1 MTKAKAIR
9 LQGCLSLTSK
19 ETHQMQIL
27 KPIGRSVLAVAQT
40 IGEMLALLCE
50 MLYYFKEAPRNLTSI
65 FRQMSI
71 IGIGT
76 LPIAMLV
83 ALFVGMVLSVQTGS
97 ELALYGTQEAIG
109 AIVGLSMVK
118 ELGPVMTSL
127 LVAGRIGSSMAA
139 EIGAMQVYEEIDAL
153 KTLEIN
159 PVRYLAMPR
168 LIACLFTVPALV
180 AFAMVVGIIGGG
192 VVAEINPKID
202 VPFNVYY
209 ENMTQSLNYKDI
221 SKGLF
226 KAMVFGGIIA
236 HVGCYVGFK
245 TSGGARGI
253 GESTTRS
260 VVLSFLMIMIANY
273 LLTRF
278 MI

>member
-1 MTKAKAIR
+1 MP
-9 LQGCLSLTSK
+9 
-19 ETHQMQIL
+19 IL
-27 KPIGRSVLAVAQT
+27 KPIGSSVLYVAQT
-40 IGEMLALLCE
+40 VGEMIALLCE

-71 IGIGT
+71 VGIET

-127 LVAGRIGSSMAA
+127 LVAGRVGSSMAA

-168 LIACLFTVPALV
+168 LIACLFAVPALV

-192 VVAEINPKID
+192 IVAEVNPKIG

-209 ENMTQSLNYKDI
+209 ENMTRAINYKDI
-221 SKGLF
+221 VKGLF

-260 VVLSFLMIMIANY
+260 VVLSFLLIMIANY

>member
-1 MTKAKAIR
+1 
-9 LQGCLSLTSK
+9 
-19 ETHQMQIL
+19 MQIL
-27 KPIGRSVLAVAQT
+27 KPIGSSVLYVGQT
-40 IGEMLALLCE
+40 VGEMIALLCE

-71 IGIGT
+71 VGIET

-127 LVAGRIGSSMAA
+127 LVAGRVGSSMAA

-168 LIACLFTVPALV
+168 LIACLFAVPALV

-192 VVAEINPKID
+192 IVADVNPKID
-202 VPFNVYY
+202 VPFTVYY
-209 ENMTQSLNYKDI
+209 ENMTRALNYKEI

-226 KAMVFGGIIA
+226 KSMVFGGIIA

-260 VVLSFLMIMIANY
+260 VVLSFLLIMIANY

>member
-1 MTKAKAIR
+1 
-9 LQGCLSLTSK
+9 
-19 ETHQMQIL
+19 MQIL
-27 KPIGRSVLAVAQT
+27 KPIGRSVLYVGQT
-40 IGEMLALLCE
+40 VGEMIALLCE

-71 IGIGT
+71 VGIET

-127 LVAGRIGSSMAA
+127 LVAGRVGSSMAA

-168 LIACLFTVPALV
+168 LIACLFAVPALV

-192 VVAEINPKID
+192 IVAYANPKID
-202 VPFNVYY
+202 VPFTVYY
-209 ENMTQSLNYKDI
+209 ENMTRALNYKDI

-226 KAMVFGGIIA
+226 KSMVFGGIIA

-260 VVLSFLMIMIANY
+260 VVLSFLLIMIANY

>member
-1 MTKAKAIR
+1 
-9 LQGCLSLTSK
+9 
-19 ETHQMQIL
+19 MQIL
-27 KPIGRSVLAVAQT
+27 KPIGSSVLAVAQT

-202 VPFNVYY
+202 VPFSVYY
-209 ENMTQSLNYKDI
+209 ENMTRSLDYKDI

>member
-1 MTKAKAIR
+1 
-9 LQGCLSLTSK
+9 
-19 ETHQMQIL
+19 MQIL
-27 KPIGRSVLAVAQT
+27 KAIGSSVLAVGQT
-40 IGEMLALLCE
+40 VGEMIALLCE
-50 MLYYFKEAPRNLTSI
+50 MLYYFKEAPRNMTSI
-65 FRQMSI
+65 FRQMNI
-71 IGIGT
+71 IGVGT

-127 LVAGRIGSSMAA
+127 LVAGRVGSSIAA

-168 LIACLFTVPALV
+168 LIACLFAVPALV
-180 AFAMVVGIIGGG
+180 AFSMVVGIIGGG
-192 VVAEINPKID
+192 IVADINPQID

-209 ENMTQSLNYKDI
+209 ENMTRALNYKEI

-253 GESTTRS
+253 GEATTRS
-260 VVLSFLMIMIANY
+260 VVLSFLLIMIANY

>member
-1 MTKAKAIR
+1 
-9 LQGCLSLTSK
+9 
-19 ETHQMQIL
+19 MQIL
-27 KPIGRSVLAVAQT
+27 KPIGNSVLAVGQT
-40 IGEMLALLCE
+40 LGEMIALLCE
-50 MLYYFKEAPRNLTSI
+50 MLYYFKEAPRNMTSI
-65 FRQMSI
+65 FRQMYI
-71 IGIGT
+71 VGVGT

-127 LVAGRIGSSMAA
+127 LVAGRVGSSMAA

-168 LIACLFTVPALV
+168 LIACLFSVPALV
-180 AFAMVVGIIGGG
+180 AFSMVVGIIGGG
-192 VVAEINPKID
+192 IVAEVNPKID

-209 ENMTQSLNYKDI
+209 ENVTRALNYKEI

-260 VVLSFLMIMIANY
+260 VVLSFLLIMIANY

>member
-1 MTKAKAIR
+1 
-9 LQGCLSLTSK
+9 
-19 ETHQMQIL
+19 MQIL
-27 KPIGRSVLAVAQT
+27 KPIGSSVLYVGQT
-40 IGEMLALLCE
+40 VGEMIALLCE

-71 IGIGT
+71 VGIET

-118 ELGPVMTSL
+118 ELGPVMTGL
-127 LVAGRIGSSMAA
+127 LVAGRVGSSMAA

-168 LIACLFTVPALV
+168 LIACLFAVPALV

-192 VVAEINPKID
+192 IVADVNPKID

-209 ENMTQSLNYKDI
+209 ENMTRALNYKEI

-226 KAMVFGGIIA
+226 KSMVFGGIIA

-260 VVLSFLMIMIANY
+260 VVLSFLLIMIANY
-273 LLTRF
+273 LLTRL

>member
-1 MTKAKAIR
+1 
-9 LQGCLSLTSK
+9 
-19 ETHQMQIL
+19 MQIL
-27 KPIGRSVLAVAQT
+27 KPIGSSVLAVGQT
-40 IGEMLALLCE
+40 LGEMIALLCE

-65 FRQMSI
+65 FRQMHI
-71 IGIGT
+71 VGVGT

-127 LVAGRIGSSMAA
+127 LVAGRVGSSMAA

-168 LIACLFTVPALV
+168 LIACLFSVPALV
-180 AFAMVVGIIGGG
+180 AFSMVVGIIGGG
-192 VVAEINPKID
+192 IVADVNPKID

-209 ENMTQSLNYKDI
+209 ENVTRALNYKEI

-260 VVLSFLMIMIANY
+260 VVLSFLLIMIANY